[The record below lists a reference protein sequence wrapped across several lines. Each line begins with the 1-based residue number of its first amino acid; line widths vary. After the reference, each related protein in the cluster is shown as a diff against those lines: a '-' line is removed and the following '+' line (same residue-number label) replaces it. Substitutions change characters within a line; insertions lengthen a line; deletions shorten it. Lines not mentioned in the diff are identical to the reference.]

1 MTRLCCPNCSI
12 QIDPQ
17 PQSLGEIPLEEIV
30 AEDDRIRA
38 LQYQA
43 ARAGI
48 EYRHSV
54 NIASNFPIGYGGSDG
69 H

>member
-1 MTRLCCPNCSI
+1 MTRRCCLNCGL
-12 QIDPQ
+12 QIDPE
-17 PQSLGEIPLEEIV
+17 PQSMGEVPLEEVV
-30 AEDDRIRA
+30 AECDSIRA

-43 ARAGI
+43 ALVGI

-54 NIASNFPIGYGGSDG
+54 SIAANFPIDYGGSDG